1 MEKPVF
7 TLRPAKPGDET
18 AIIELIRGIASYE
31 HLEDQVVNTP
41 EKVRRYLF
49 EEKLISCL
57 MVEDN
62 GKTAGFALY
71 FFNYSTFTG
80 KPGLYLED
88 LFFFPEYR
96 GMGGGSLVFRELARI
111 ALEKE
116 CGRMEWSCLN
126 WNEPSLQFYRRLG
139 AAQMREWV
147 PHRLVEED
155 LRRIAEQP

>member
-1 MEKPVF
+1 MEKAVF
-7 TLRPAKPGDET
+7 TLRPAAPGDEEK
-18 AIIELIRGIASYE
+18 IIGLIRGIAVYE
-31 HLEDQVVNTP
+31 HMEDQVVNTP
-41 EKVRRYLF
+41 EKVHRYLF

-57 MVEDN
+57 MVETE
-62 GKTAGFALY
+62 GETVGFALY

-88 LFFFPEYR
+88 LFFLPEYR
-96 GMGGGSLVFRELARI
+96 GMGGGTLVFRELARI
-111 ALEKE
+111 ALEKG

-139 AAQMREWV
+139 AAQMMEWI

-155 LRRIAEQP
+155 LHRIAGRQ

>member
-1 MEKPVF
+1 M
-7 TLRPAKPGDET
+7 
-18 AIIELIRGIASYE
+18 
-31 HLEDQVVNTP
+31 
-41 EKVRRYLF
+41 LF
-49 EEKLISCL
+49 RS
-57 MVEDN
+57 
-62 GKTAGFALY
+62 
-71 FFNYSTFTG
+71 
-80 KPGLYLED
+80 
-88 LFFFPEYR
+88 R